1 MIGIEDLAKEL
12 GFKNNTFRYWLKRNE
27 DDFASG
33 IYNFNLS
40 TLKKKIGFTLTDNK
54 KQNRKIYYKYVI
66 EDKEKF
72 VKEFDNYL
80 NFIREG
86 KKKNREC
93 RSLNWTRSAF
103 ECYIANC
110 ECNKCFNKHFCTRFL
125 NKNLEPPMKKTVRRL
140 LEKIGRPYF
149 KEDFFY

>member
-27 DDFASG
+27 DDFNSG

-40 TLKKKIGFTLTDNK
+40 SLKKKISFKLVNNK

-72 VKEFDNYL
+72 IEEFGSYL
-80 NFIREG
+80 KFIKEG
-86 KKKNREC
+86 KKKNREY
-93 RSLNWTRSAF
+93 RSLNWTRAAF
-103 ECYIANC
+103 ECYIANF
-110 ECNKCFNKHFCTRFL
+110 ECNKCFNKHFCRRFL
-125 NKNLEPPMKKTVRRL
+125 NKNIEPPMKNTVRKL
-140 LEKIGRPYF
+140 LEKIGKPYF